1 MALGINYESNG
12 GDFLPIVKFD
22 CRAGRMFRRDRANG
36 ENTDVDI
43 TRAFKAVIDLENL
56 ETGWMNFDTGGAPEF
71 AMSVWGKG
79 ETPAKPSEKHRLGVR
94 LVLKLH
100 KDCGG
105 DVREFAGNAK
115 ALVRGIDGLHDE
127 YLAGVKSN
135 PGKLPVVVLDDTVPI
150 TTGEGA
156 RKSTNYAPVFKI
168 ANWVARPED
177 LVYEPRSSSAP
188 TDRPASSGA
197 ATSPPATGSTRVPPP
212 AAAPAADDDFG

>member
-43 TRAFKAVIDLENL
+43 TRSFKAVIDLENL
-56 ETGWMNFDTGGAPEF
+56 ETGWMNFDTGGAPDF
-71 AMSVWGKG
+71 AMAVFGKSVV
-79 ETPAKPSEKHRLGVR
+79 PDKPSDKHRLGVR

-115 ALVRGIDGLHDE
+115 SLVRGVDGLHDA
-127 YLAGVKSN
+127 YLAGVKEN
-135 PGKLPVVVLDDTVPI
+135 QGKLPVVVLEDTTPI

-168 ANWVARPED
+168 VNWVSRPED
-177 LVYEPRSSSAP
+177 LVHEPRSSSAA
-188 TDRPASSGA
+188 PAA
-197 ATSPPATGSTRVPPP
+197 AKAASAGSPPSTGSTRVPPP

>member
-1 MALGINYESNG
+1 VALGINYESTG

-43 TRAFKAVIDLENL
+43 TRSFKAVVDLENL

-71 AMSVWGKG
+71 AMAVFGKAAV
-79 ETPAKPSEKHRLGVR
+79 PDKPSDKHRLGVR

-115 ALVRGIDGLHDE
+115 SLVRGVDGLHDA
-127 YLAGVKSN
+127 YLAGVKEN
-135 PGKLPVVVLDDTVPI
+135 QGKLPVVVLEDTTPI

-168 ANWVARPED
+168 VNWVSRPED
-177 LVYEPRSSSAP
+177 LVHEPRSSSAA
-188 TDRPASSGA
+188 PAA
-197 ATSPPATGSTRVPPP
+197 AKATNAGSPPSTGSTRVPPP

>member
-1 MALGINYESNG
+1 MALGINYESTG

-36 ENTDVDI
+36 ENSDIDI
-43 TRAFKAVIDLENL
+43 TRSFKAVVDLENL

-71 AMSVWGKG
+71 AMAVFGKSAV
-79 ETPAKPSEKHRLGVR
+79 PDKPSDKHRLGVR

-115 ALVRGIDGLHDE
+115 SLVRGVDGLHDA
-127 YLAGVKSN
+127 YLAGVKEN
-135 PGKLPVVVLDDTVPI
+135 QGKLPVVVLEDTTPI

-168 ANWVARPED
+168 VNWVSRPED
-177 LVYEPRSSSAP
+177 LVYEPRSSSAAP
-188 TDRPASSGA
+188 VA
-197 ATSPPATGSTRVPPP
+197 AKAANAGSPPSTGSTRVPPP